1 MNDDFGSSPAPPR
14 RRPQPMSN
22 EEVEAQLK
30 AIQEQKFLDS
40 IREGDAL
47 ELKQLVR
54 LPFSGNG
61 LKTWAVHP
69 LRFIPWAG
77 LIFGG
82 GILVA
87 FVGTLI
93 TGRPA
98 QVRSMAELTSPL
110 TLGAILASPV
120 RSTVISVDQNVIAPM
135 DNGFGKGGINWAQPQ
150 HGSDPSLV
158 TPPVRRIDQP
168 TAPGQP

>member
-1 MNDDFGSSPAPPR
+1 
-14 RRPQPMSN
+14 MSN
-22 EEVEAQLK
+22 ANEVDAQLK
-30 AIQEQKFLDS
+30 AVKEQKFLES

-47 ELKQLVR
+47 EFKQLVR

-69 LRFIPWAG
+69 LRFIPWIG

-82 GILVA
+82 GFVFA
-87 FVGTLI
+87 FAGTLI

-110 TLGAILASPV
+110 TLGAIFASPV

-150 HGSDPSLV
+150 RGGDSSLV
-158 TPPVRRIDQP
+158 VPPAGQITQP
-168 TAPGQP
+168 TVPGR